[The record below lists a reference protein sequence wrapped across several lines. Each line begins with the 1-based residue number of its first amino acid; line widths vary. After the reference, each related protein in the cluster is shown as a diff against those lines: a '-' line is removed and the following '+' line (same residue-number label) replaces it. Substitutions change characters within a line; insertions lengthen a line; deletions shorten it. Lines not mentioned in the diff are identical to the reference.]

1 MTADVLLLLILT
13 SGATLAT
20 GLGFAILSAFG
31 KAGWFVILALFV
43 AVALVLRFFWARLAV
58 RLNRFGEDLHDEWR
72 AG

>member
-13 SGATLAT
+13 SCATLAT

-31 KAGWFVILALFV
+31 KAGWFVILALLV
-43 AVALVLRFFWARLAV
+43 AAALALRFFWARLSL
-58 RLNRFGEDLHDEWR
+58 RLDRFGEDLRDEWR